1 MWWCGHFLKLR
12 MPTPEQSHTHYLCNR
27 VAGCVSQDFNMTLS
41 EPQDYEFLFGKLAE
55 LLSFTQ
61 KGAAPK
67 MMRWFS
73 CNELWHIRSSE
84 FWSLK
89 MLLQHHLGG
98 NRAND
103 DWESM
108 RDPAEMMQAPPSM
121 TKSPSHT
128 LCNAPPHLC
137 TNTNPSR
144 SVPRVGCQINS

>member
-1 MWWCGHFLKLR
+1 
-12 MPTPEQSHTHYLCNR
+12 
-27 VAGCVSQDFNMTLS
+27 MTLS

-108 RDPAEMMQAPPSM
+108 RDPAEMMQAPPHH
-121 TKSPSHT
+121 PSYGPTPT
-128 LCNAPPHLC
+128 LRDLFLGWGAK
-137 TNTNPSR
+137 
-144 SVPRVGCQINS
+144 